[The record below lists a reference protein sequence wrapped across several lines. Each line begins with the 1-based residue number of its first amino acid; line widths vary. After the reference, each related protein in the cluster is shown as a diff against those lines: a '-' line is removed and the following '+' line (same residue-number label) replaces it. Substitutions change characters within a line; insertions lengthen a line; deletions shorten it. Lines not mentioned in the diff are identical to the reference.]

1 MFCTCLTIVLVVI
14 AIPPNCLAEHS
25 EIQPFLNKTYKLVST
40 DENFDKVLRKLNMN
54 VLARKALE
62 LRKSNL
68 TLTWNPTTN
77 IYTLSEKTFLGA
89 LEDSFQVV
97 IISLIS
103 LYYSLYISQ

>member
-1 MFCTCLTIVLVVI
+1 MI

-25 EIQPFLNKTYKLVST
+25 EIQPFLNKSYKLVST

-54 VLARKALE
+54 VLARKVLE

-89 LEDSFQVV
+89 LEVSFQVV

-103 LYYSLYISQ
+103 LYNSLYISQ